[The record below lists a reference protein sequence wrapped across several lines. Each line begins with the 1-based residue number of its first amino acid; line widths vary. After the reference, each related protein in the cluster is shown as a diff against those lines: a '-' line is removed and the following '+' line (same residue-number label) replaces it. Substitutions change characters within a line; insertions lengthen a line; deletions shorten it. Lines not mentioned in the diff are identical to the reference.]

1 MVRSTL
7 LPIQPQ
13 TSPKGETGGVTSIYS
28 VDNVFDSFDVRNLVN
43 IIKVSHRQALYAKL
57 SKP

>member
-1 MVRSTL
+1 MRSIL

-28 VDNVFDSFDVRNLVN
+28 VDNVFDIFDDPNLLN
-43 IIKVSHRQALYAKL
+43 IIKMSYRQASYVKL
-57 SKP
+57 IKP